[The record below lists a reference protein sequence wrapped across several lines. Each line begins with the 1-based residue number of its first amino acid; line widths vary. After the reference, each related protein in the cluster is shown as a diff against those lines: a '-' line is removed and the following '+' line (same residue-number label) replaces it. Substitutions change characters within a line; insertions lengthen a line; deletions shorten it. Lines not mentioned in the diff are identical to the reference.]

1 MSKNDRH
8 AMMQARAERQMAEQV
23 LYEVNLGDRYS
34 VKIGEITGF
43 DEQMVLKMLGDKF
56 KMSGAGAML
65 YRNAMIGRAV
75 KFVMNKMPRN
85 PETGELDTSIEPSYT
100 ALQPK
105 DAETFLNS
113 LKGKEKSR
121 LEAAYSEINEISDE
135 ERNEVKNAVTP
146 TIES

>member
-1 MSKNDRH
+1 MSKNNDRH
-8 AMMQARAERQMAEQV
+8 AMMQARAERAMAEQV
-23 LYEVNLGDRYS
+23 LYEVDLGDRYS

-75 KFVMNKMPRN
+75 KFVMNKQPR
-85 PETGELDTSIEPSYT
+85 GEDGQLDTSITPSYT

-113 LKGKEKSR
+113 LKGKEKAR